1 MVTTKIVE
9 KKIYNYCVQ
18 IAILKQII
26 LQIKKLKKMLTTE
39 QIINL
44 ARKQEWWNEFDK
56 NRVFS
61 VEALALRALRIE
73 RYEYFITGAFI
84 FGNSYWFTRAEQF
97 AKLCKEEENKN
108 SVPEYDLVASKKVVA
123 RFYINNQTP
132 SKELLSKTSE
142 ILKESNIAYDY
153 LKYEPEEKAYVAY
166 KNSASWVRR

>member
-1 MVTTKIVE
+1 
-9 KKIYNYCVQ
+9 
-18 IAILKQII
+18 
-26 LQIKKLKKMLTTE
+26 MLTTQ

-44 ARKQEWWNEFDK
+44 AKKQEWWNEFDEK
-56 NRVFS
+56 RVFS
-61 VEALALRALRIE
+61 VEALALRALRVG

-84 FGNSYWFTRAEQF
+84 FDSSYWLTRAEQF

-123 RFYINNQTP
+123 RFYLNNQTP
-132 SKELLSKTSE
+132 SMGLLSKADK

-166 KNSASWVRR
+166 KNSVSWVRR

>member
-1 MVTTKIVE
+1 
-9 KKIYNYCVQ
+9 
-18 IAILKQII
+18 
-26 LQIKKLKKMLTTE
+26 MLTTQ

-56 NRVFS
+56 KRNLS
-61 VEALALRALRIE
+61 AETLALYALRTK
-73 RYEYFITGAFI
+73 RYESFLEAAFL
-84 FGNSYWFTRAEQF
+84 FDNLDWFTRAEQF

-123 RFYINNQTP
+123 RFYLNNQTP
-132 SKELLSKTSE
+132 SKELLSKTAE

-166 KNSASWVRR
+166 KNSSSWVRR

>member
-1 MVTTKIVE
+1 
-9 KKIYNYCVQ
+9 
-18 IAILKQII
+18 
-26 LQIKKLKKMLTTE
+26 MLTTQ

-56 NRVFS
+56 KRNLS
-61 VEALALRALRIE
+61 AETLALYALRTK
-73 RYEYFITGAFI
+73 RYESFLEAAFI
-84 FGNSYWFTRAEQF
+84 FDNLDWFTRAEQF

-123 RFYINNQTP
+123 RFYLNNQTP
-132 SKELLSKTSE
+132 SKELLSKTAE

-166 KNSASWVRR
+166 KNSSSWVRR

>member
-1 MVTTKIVE
+1 
-9 KKIYNYCVQ
+9 
-18 IAILKQII
+18 
-26 LQIKKLKKMLTTE
+26 MLTTQ

-44 ARKQEWWNEFDK
+44 AKKQEWWNEFDK
-56 NRVFS
+56 KRNLS
-61 VEALALRALRIE
+61 VEALALFAFKSK
-73 RYEYFITGAFI
+73 RYESFLEAAF
-84 FGNSYWFTRAEQF
+84 FFDNLDWFTRTEQF

-123 RFYINNQTP
+123 RFYLNNQMP
-132 SKELLSKTSE
+132 PKGLFSKIAE

>member
-1 MVTTKIVE
+1 
-9 KKIYNYCVQ
+9 
-18 IAILKQII
+18 
-26 LQIKKLKKMLTTE
+26 MLTTE

-56 NRVFS
+56 KRRIS
-61 VEALALRALRIE
+61 VEALALFAFKAK
-73 RYEYFITGAFI
+73 RYEAFLAAA
-84 FGNSYWFTRAEQF
+84 FVFDDLDWLTRAEQF

-123 RFYINNQTP
+123 RFYPNNQTP
-132 SKELLSKTSE
+132 SKGLLSKTAE

-166 KNSASWVRR
+166 KHSASWVRR